1 MSRSFKSAAF
11 PILIVLVLAFSGRQ
25 TGQPELQRRAPA
37 QLPHAGLAGNPKR
50 RSQVRRVQEQGQSA
64 RSPAQPKANNE
75 KYEIGFVEQAAP
87 QLIAQLEKADV
98 SFNIESEKSSV
109 LLSLLT
115 YILPFIIF
123 LGFWIFLMNQVQGGG
138 SKVMSF
144 GKSRAKRLSADSPK
158 ITFRDVAGV
167 DEAVEEL
174 HEIKEFLENPKKFQA
189 LGARIP
195 TGVLLYG
202 PPGTGK
208 TLLARAVAGEAG
220 VPFFSIS
227 GSDFVEMFV
236 GVGASRVRDLFEQAK
251 QNSPCIIFM
260 DEIDAVGR
268 HRGAGLGGGHDEREQ
283 TLNQLLVEMDGFEA
297 KDNIIM
303 IAATNRPDILDPA
316 LLRPGRF
323 DRQIAVDRP
332 DRKGRAKILE
342 VHTRGKPLAKEIDID
357 ALAGQTPGF
366 TGADLSNLIN
376 EAALLAARTGK
387 REIDQDELEEGIMR
401 VIAGPEKKTRVM
413 SEKER
418 LITAYHEM
426 GHALVGHFLEHA
438 DPVHKI
444 SVISRG
450 QALGYTISMPQ
461 EDRFL
466 TTRAELNDTMAMTL
480 GGRAAEEIVFGEI
493 TTGASND
500 IEKVTATAKQMV
512 MRFGMSEKLGPRVF
526 GHDHGQPFLG
536 REFSTEPDYSDEI
549 AREIDDEVRRIIEG
563 AHQRARDIL
572 TAHQHDLRTSPRSS
586 SSARRSRRRSSWRC
600 WTARARRRSSA
611 RGGRGQPELPA
622 PPGTADR
629 PNVKPARATPRP
641 GLAGGTD
648 RTSGP
653 PTAERPELRLTPR
666 VDHLNVPPPG
676 WLPRDGRR
684 ELTPDSFSDGG
695 RSSTREA
702 AVAHGLELVWE
713 GARYPRHRRRVDAA
727 GGGAGR
733 RRGGVAPVI
742 PVIEGL
748 AAART
753 TRADLDRHLEG
764 AVARRR
770 SRGASLVTT
779 SVRLRADPAMAG
791 VVADSGAEC
800 CLMHM
805 LGEPRTMQ
813 DDRATTMWSMR

>member
-11 PILIVLVLAFSGRQ
+11 PILIVLVLAFLAVKLVSPNSSNARKHSYETLVAKEIPGHEVESVEFKNKGKVL
-25 TGQPELQRRAPA
+25 TV
-37 QLPHAGLAGNPKR
+37 QLNGKGNK
-50 RSQVRRVQEQGQSA
+50 
-64 RSPAQPKANNE
+64 E
-75 KYEIGFVEQAAP
+75 KYEIGYVEQEAPELFKQLKEAGVAAYN
-87 QLIAQLEKADV
+87 V
-98 SFNIESEKSSV
+98 ESEKSSV

-115 YILPFIIF
+115 YILPFVIF

-342 VHTRGKPLAKEIDID
+342 VHTRGKPLAKIIDID

-376 EAALLAARTGK
+376 EAALLSARTGK
-387 REIDQDELEEGIMR
+387 REIGQDELEEGIMR

-426 GHALVGHFLEHA
+426 GHALVGHFLEHS

-466 TTRAELNDTMAMTL
+466 TTRAELKDTMAMTL

-500 IEKVTATAKQMV
+500 IEKVTQTAKQMV
-512 MRFGMSEKLGPRVF
+512 MRFGMSERLGPRVF

-549 AREIDDEVRRIIEG
+549 AREIDDEVRRIIEA

-572 TAHQHDLRTSPRSS
+572 TEHQYQLTKISEILVKRETIEKEEFLALLDGKSEEEVFGVEEDSK
-586 SSARRSRRRSSWRC
+586 
-600 WTARARRRSSA
+600 
-611 RGGRGQPELPA
+611 PELPA
-622 PPGTADR
+622 PPAPADR
-629 PNVKPARATPRP
+629 PERETPRVSPRP
-641 GLAGGTD
+641 GLAGGTAELRGTD
-648 RTSGP
+648 K
-653 PTAERPELRLTPR
+653 ERPEL
-666 VDHLNVPPPG
+666 
-676 WLPRDGRR
+676 
-684 ELTPDSFSDGG
+684 
-695 RSSTREA
+695 A
-702 AVAHGLELVWE
+702 
-713 GARYPRHRRRVDAA
+713 
-727 GGGAGR
+727 
-733 RRGGVAPVI
+733 
-742 PVIEGL
+742 
-748 AAART
+748 
-753 TRADLDRHLEG
+753 
-764 AVARRR
+764 
-770 SRGASLVTT
+770 
-779 SVRLRADPAMAG
+779 
-791 VVADSGAEC
+791 
-800 CLMHM
+800 
-805 LGEPRTMQ
+805 
-813 DDRATTMWSMR
+813 